1 LGKIFSGLAIYL
13 ELPGPIG
20 FYAAMLDAGHDTI
33 LIVED
38 EVLIRIIAADALEE
52 SGFKVLEA
60 GNATEALGILD
71 DHDEVAVLFT
81 DINMPGDMDGLAL
94 ARHVSHQRPE
104 IKVVVT
110 SGKQWL
116 DSSSLPDD
124 GVFLPKP
131 YRASQLAAAMAR

>member
-1 LGKIFSGLAIYL
+1 MREA
-13 ELPGPIG
+13 E
-20 FYAAMLDAGHDTI
+20 HDTI

-38 EVLIRIIAADALEE
+38 EVLIRIIAADALED
-52 SGFKVLEA
+52 SGFTVLEA
-60 GNATEALGILD
+60 SDAAEALRILAR
-71 DHDEVAVLFT
+71 HDEVAVLFT

-94 ARHVSHQRPE
+94 ARHVASERPE

-116 DSSSLPDD
+116 DATSLPDA

-131 YRASQLAAAMAR
+131 YRASQLTAAITR